1 MIRILFFLAL
11 VAVLGFG
18 FAWLADRPGDLLISW
33 QGQQIEMSLM
43 VAVAAVVSIVAAVM
57 ILWWIIRVIW
67 TSPHTIRRYFRASR
81 RDRGYQALSTG
92 LIAAGAGDAPTALKM
107 TKRTKGFLNADQEP
121 LIHLLE
127 VQTALIEGRNDA
139 ARKMFEDLAE
149 DPETRLLGLRGL
161 YLEARRQGADEAARH
176 YADVAA
182 EQAPQLPWAGEAALS
197 NRTVERDWNAAL
209 SLLDKQ
215 RLAGMYAK
223 DDIKRK
229 RAVLLTARAMDKAE
243 ADPTSARNDALAALK
258 LEPDFVPAALVA
270 ARALFREDKLR
281 RGAKLLESAWRA
293 HQHPDIAEAYVNARL
308 GDTPNDKLKRA
319 QKLEQLRPN
328 HAESAYAVA
337 RAALDAR
344 RFDLAREKAEAA
356 ARLAPREGIYLLLAD
371 IEEADTGDQGRVRH
385 WLSAALKAPRD
396 PVWTADGLVSEEWEP
411 VSPVTGKL
419 DAFEWKVPVARI
431 GGTIDHE
438 ETTAAPADK
447 AIASLPPVAANA
459 PPADNADLDDL
470 DDDEDDDLDTDTAPV
485 IEAEPVK
492 AAEPEKKPQAEAVK
506 PASTPAE
513 KAPVEPKTTEPKAAE
528 SRPDVATP
536 LAGAPEPKNPGLESE
551 ETAASETKP
560 VAAPVAEPD
569 AKADGATEKEAAASP
584 AAKSGGNGSA
594 AGDKQASK
602 TQKSEKTGEEDHA
615 FLKHLPDDPG
625 IDEDAEPE
633 TKQRFRLF

>member
-1 MIRILFFLAL
+1 MIRILFFVAL
-11 VAVLGFG
+11 VLVLGFG

-33 QGQQIEMSLM
+33 QGREIEMSLM
-43 VAVAAVVSIVAAVM
+43 VAVAAIVSIVAAVM
-57 ILWWIIRVIW
+57 LLWWIVRVIW

-127 VQTALIEGRNDA
+127 VQTALIEGRHDE
-139 ARKMFEDLAE
+139 ARKMFENLSE
-149 DPETRLLGLRGL
+149 DPETRLVGLRGL

-176 YADVAA
+176 YADAAA

-215 RLAGMYAK
+215 RLAGMYPK
-223 DDIKRK
+223 DEVRRK

-243 ADPTSARNDALAALK
+243 ADPAAARTDALAALK

-293 HQHPDIAEAYVNARL
+293 EQHPDVADAYVNARL
-308 GDTPNDKLKRA
+308 GDTPADKLKRA

-328 HAESAYAVA
+328 NAESFYAVA

-356 ARLAPREGIYLLLAD
+356 ARLAPREGIFLLLAD

-385 WLSAALKAPRD
+385 WLSAALRAPRD
-396 PVWTADGLVSEEWEP
+396 PAWTTDGLVAEEWQP

-419 DAFEWKVPVARI
+419 DSFEWKVPVARI
-431 GGTIDHE
+431 GGTIDHDE
-438 ETTAAPADK
+438 EKSAPADK
-447 AIASLPPVAANA
+447 AIASLPPLAAEE
-459 PPADNADLDDL
+459 DYDDL
-470 DDDEDDDLDTDTAPV
+470 DDPDDEDEDDAVSAPV

-492 AAEPEKKPQAEAVK
+492 PDAKTDQKPEPQVSPAAATRPAAPEP
-506 PASTPAE
+506 S
-513 KAPVEPKTTEPKAAE
+513 PVEDPAP
-528 SRPDVATP
+528 ATP
-536 LAGAPEPKNPGLESE
+536 LGGAPEPKSAGLEAG
-551 ETAASETKP
+551 ETSG
-560 VAAPVAEPD
+560 AEPEI
-569 AKADGATEKEAAASP
+569 APKEAEAASP
-584 AAKSGGNGSA
+584 PAKSGEPKVESA
-594 AGDKQASK
+594 AAAPISGGKPASDGGKREKQP
-602 TQKSEKTGEEDHA
+602 EKAEEDDHA

>member
-1 MIRILFFLAL
+1 MIRILFFVAL
-11 VAVLGFG
+11 VLVLGFG
-18 FAWLADRPGDLLISW
+18 FAWLADRPGDLTLVW
-33 QGQQIEMSLM
+33 EGREIEMSLM
-43 VAVAAVVSIVAAVM
+43 VAVAAIVSIVAAVM
-57 ILWWIIRVIW
+57 ILWWIVRVIW

-107 TKRTKGFLNADQEP
+107 SKRTKGFLNADQEP

-127 VQTALIEGRNDA
+127 VQTALIEGRHDE
-139 ARKMFEDLAE
+139 ARKMFEDLSE
-149 DPETRLLGLRGL
+149 DPETRLVGLRGL

-215 RLAGMYAK
+215 RLAGMYPK
-223 DDIKRK
+223 DEVKRK

-243 ADPTSARNDALAALK
+243 ADPAAARTDALAALK

-293 HQHPDIAEAYVNARL
+293 EQHPDVADAYVNARL
-308 GDTPNDKLKRA
+308 GDTPADKLKRA

-328 HAESAYAVA
+328 NAESLYAVA

-356 ARLAPREGIYLLLAD
+356 ARLAPREGIFLLLAD

-385 WLSAALKAPRD
+385 WLSAALRAPRD
-396 PVWTADGLVSEEWEP
+396 PAWTTDGLVSEEWEP

-431 GGTIDHE
+431 GGMIDHDE
-438 ETTAAPADK
+438 DGAPADK
-447 AIASLPPVAANA
+447 AIASLPPLASEE
-459 PPADNADLDDL
+459 DHDELDDL
-470 DDDEDDDLDTDTAPV
+470 DDADEEPDDDAGSAPV
-485 IEAEPVK
+485 IEAE
-492 AAEPEKKPQAEAVK
+492 AVK
-506 PASTPAE
+506 PDAKPERKPEAEVSPAAAKTPVAPE
-513 KAPVEPKTTEPKAAE
+513 PAPVEEEPA
-528 SRPDVATP
+528 PATP
-536 LAGAPEPKNPGLESE
+536 LSGAPEPKSAGLAAGE
-551 ETAASETKP
+551 ASE
-560 VAAPVAEPD
+560 AEPEIASKD
-569 AKADGATEKEAAASP
+569 AEKATSSAESGETKVESTKSAP
-584 AAKSGGNGSA
+584 ISGGNA
-594 AGDKQASK
+594 ASDGGKH
-602 TQKSEKTGEEDHA
+602 EKEPEKAEEDDHA